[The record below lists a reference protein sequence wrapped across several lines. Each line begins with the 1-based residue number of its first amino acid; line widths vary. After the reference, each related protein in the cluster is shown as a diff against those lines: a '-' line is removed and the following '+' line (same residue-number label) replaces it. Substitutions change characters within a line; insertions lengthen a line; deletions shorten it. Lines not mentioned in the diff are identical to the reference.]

1 MLFEFDK
8 MSLNHIC
15 PECIFR
21 CSHGRKQYKKK
32 RKMPDQFPYD
42 LSKAVVCFSL
52 VGKTIAVHNCFKMCH
67 LHEKLFKMVFYV
79 ANIRIKRKQ

>member
-1 MLFEFDK
+1 M
-8 MSLNHIC
+8 C
-15 PECIFR
+15 PECKSR
-21 CSHGRKQYKKK
+21 CSHGCMQYKKK

-52 VGKTIAVHNCFKMCH
+52 VGKTISLYLIVLKV
-67 LHEKLFKMVFYV
+67 HEKLFQMVFYV